1 MESGTHVKSVK
12 ITLNIFLVCPSWCG
26 TQARSSEGGLS
37 FHSTESNQE
46 GLLKLKARICIVDWL
61 APSAAQK
68 AREIEIGS
76 SIETRVD
83 DLSVSEMAK
92 M

>member
-1 MESGTHVKSVK
+1 MH
-12 ITLNIFLVCPSWCG
+12 C
-26 TQARSSEGGLS
+26 
-37 FHSTESNQE
+37 
-46 GLLKLKARICIVDWL
+46 KLA

-92 M
+92 MEYTVANYRPSTVQLQLKTLLPCILDLTPAIEIIGNAF